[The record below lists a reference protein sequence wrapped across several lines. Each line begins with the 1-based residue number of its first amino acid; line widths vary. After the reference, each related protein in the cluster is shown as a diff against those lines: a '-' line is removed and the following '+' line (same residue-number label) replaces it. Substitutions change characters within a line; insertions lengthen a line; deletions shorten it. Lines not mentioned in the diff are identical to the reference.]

1 MSALARRDFLK
12 VGAAAGG
19 GLLIAFR
26 LPAVADAASAP
37 AVFAPNAFI
46 RVGSDETVT
55 IIIGKSE
62 MGQGVFTSLPMLIA
76 EDLEAD
82 WSRVRVESAP
92 VDHAYDHPAFPMQ
105 MTGGS
110 MSVLSSWDQ
119 MRKAGA
125 TGRALLVAAAA
136 ETWKVDP
143 STCRA
148 ENGAVVHAA
157 SGQRLNYGA
166 LAEKAASMP
175 VPKDAPLKDPKD
187 FKLVGKATRRLD
199 TPEKLDGRARFGL
212 DVTLPGMLTVLVA
225 RPPVFGGKVVSVNDA
240 KARAVPGVKS
250 VATIPSGVAVAATGF
265 WAAKLGRDALEVVWD
280 HGANATLSTDAIR
293 EQYKALAKT
302 PGMSARKT
310 GDAGGA
316 LASSA
321 RRLDAEY
328 EVPYLAHAMMEPLN
342 CVVDLGT
349 DRCEIWTGT
358 QFQTVDRG
366 AAAEVAGLKPEQ
378 VEIHTMFLGGGFGR
392 RANPSSDFVRE
403 AVEAAK
409 AVKAPVKVM
418 WTREDDI
425 QGGYYRPMWYD
436 RIAAG
441 LDEKGA
447 IVAWTHTI
455 VGQSILA
462 GTPFAAMIQ
471 GGIDSSSTEGAAD
484 LPYSIPNVQV
494 DLHSPEVGVPVLW
507 WRSVGHSH
515 TSFVVESFLDELAH
529 ASGKDPYE
537 LRLALLAGQPR
548 LRGVLELAARKAGWG
563 TPLPAGRA
571 RGIAVHESFGSFVAE
586 VAEVSIKGVVPKV
599 HRVVAAIDCGR
610 IVNPDTI
617 QAQVAGAVAFGLS
630 AALHGQIT
638 LKDGRVE
645 QSNFHDYEVVRIDE
659 MPEVE
664 VHIVESAEG
673 PGGVGEPGVPPIA
686 PAVTNALFKLTGRR
700 IRRLPIQPGDLEKI

>member
-1 MSALARRDFLK
+1 VSALARRDFLK

-19 GLLIAFR
+19 GLLIGFR
-26 LPAVADAASAP
+26 LPAQGDAAAAA
-37 AVFAPNAFI
+37 AVFSPNAFI
-46 RVGSDETVT
+46 RIASDETVT
-55 IIIGKSE
+55 MIIGKSE
-62 MGQGVFTSLPMLIA
+62 MGQGVFTSLSMLVA
-76 EDLEAD
+76 EELEAD

-92 VDHAYDHPAFPMQ
+92 VDHAYDHPAFKMQ

-110 MSVLSSWDQ
+110 TSVLSSWDQ
-119 MRKAGA
+119 LRKAGA
-125 TGRALLVAAAA
+125 TGRALLVSAAAQ
-136 ETWKVDP
+136 TWAVDP

-148 ENGAVVHAA
+148 ENGAVVHEA
-157 SGQRLNYGA
+157 SGRRLTYGA
-166 LAEKAASMP
+166 LAEKAASLP
-175 VPKDAPLKDPKD
+175 VPAEVRLKDPKE
-187 FKLVGKATRRLD
+187 FKLVGKPTRRLD

-212 DVTLPGMLTVLVA
+212 DVTVPGMLTVLVA

-250 VATIPSGVAVAATGF
+250 VVAIPSGVAVAATGF
-265 WAAKLGRDALEVVWD
+265 WAAHQGREALEVEWG
-280 HGANATLSTDAIR
+280 HGTNATLSTDAIR
-293 EQYKALAKT
+293 ERYRALAKT
-302 PGMSARKT
+302 PGATARTT
-310 GDAGGA
+310 GDAASG

-342 CVVDLGT
+342 CVVDLKA

-358 QFQTVDRG
+358 QFQTVDR
-366 AAAEVAGLKPEQ
+366 AAAAKVAGLEPEQ
-378 VEIHTMFLGGGFGR
+378 VQIHTMFLGGGFGR
-392 RANPSSDFVRE
+392 RATPDSDAVRE

-409 AVKAPVKVM
+409 AVKAPVKVV

-425 QGGYYRPMWYD
+425 RGGYYRPMWYD
-436 RIAAG
+436 RLSAG

-462 GTPFAAMIQ
+462 GTPFGAMVQ
-471 GGIDSSSTEGAAD
+471 GGIDETSTEGAAD
-484 LPYSIPNVQV
+484 LPYAIPNLHV

-515 TSFVVESFLDELAH
+515 TAFVVESFLDELAH
-529 ASGKDPYE
+529 ASGKDPYA
-537 LRLALLAGQPR
+537 LRMALLEKGSR
-548 LRGVLELAARKAGWG
+548 LRGVLELAATKAGWG
-563 TPLPAGRA
+563 GPPPEGRA

-586 VAEVSIKGVVPKV
+586 VAEVSIAGGAPKV
-599 HRVVAAIDCGR
+599 HRVVAAVDCGR

-630 AALHGQIT
+630 AALHGEIT

-645 QSNFHDYEVVRIDE
+645 QSNFHDYPVVRIDE

-664 VHIVESAEG
+664 VHIVESTEG

-686 PAVTNALFKLTGRR
+686 PAVTNALFMLTGRR
-700 IRRLPIQPGDLEKI
+700 IRRLPIRPGDLEKA